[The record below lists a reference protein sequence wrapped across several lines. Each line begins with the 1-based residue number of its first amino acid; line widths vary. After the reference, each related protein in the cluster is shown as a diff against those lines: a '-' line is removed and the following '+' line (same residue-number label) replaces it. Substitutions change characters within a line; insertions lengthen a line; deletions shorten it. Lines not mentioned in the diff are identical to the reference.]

1 MSALLAT
8 PAITMFCSQQQQ
20 VGDRCR
26 LSSGAD
32 LQSLTLLQ
40 DNSPR
45 ILQTG
50 VPKNN
55 QN

>member
-20 VGDRCR
+20 VGDMCR

-45 ILQTG
+45 ILQTV

-55 QN
+55 KN